1 MMQFIDFSFSDI
13 VKYI

>member
-1 MMQFIDFSFSDI
+1 MQFIDFSFSDI